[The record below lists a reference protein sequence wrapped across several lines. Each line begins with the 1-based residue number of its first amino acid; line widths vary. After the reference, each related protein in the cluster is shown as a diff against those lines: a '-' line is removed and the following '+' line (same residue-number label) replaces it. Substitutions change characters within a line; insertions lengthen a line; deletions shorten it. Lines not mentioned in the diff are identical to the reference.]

1 MNLVVG
7 STGILGSEICR
18 ALATAGKPVR
28 ALVRPTAEGYKVDA
42 LRSIGAEIVNGD
54 VQDRASLDT
63 ACRGATAVF
72 TTLSTTYSRQP
83 GDSIQ
88 ASDLEGQQA
97 LVDAAKGADVQN
109 FVYVSM
115 TENAPED
122 MPFVKV
128 RRSVEEYVRHS
139 GIPYTILRPSSFM
152 ETYLNPLVGFDVASG
167 RVSVFGSGEGKIN
180 WISAGD
186 IAEFAVQSLDNPTA
200 RNATLEL
207 GGPDHVSPMDV
218 VRMAEEMRGG
228 TIEVFHVTEDML
240 QAQIAGANDDYG
252 VVFPQF
258 ALGMIIPGERKTD
271 MRALLRAF
279 PSIELTGVED
289 YVRQFIPE

>member
-18 ALATAGKPVR
+18 ALAAAGEPVR

-42 LRSIGAEIVNGD
+42 LESLGAEIVNGD
-54 VQDRASLDT
+54 VRDRASLDA
-63 ACRGATAVF
+63 ACRGAAAVF

-83 GDSIQ
+83 GDSIR
-88 ASDLEGQQA
+88 ASDLEGQEA
-97 LVDAAKGADVQN
+97 LVDAAKNADVQH

-128 RRSVEEYVRHS
+128 RRSVEEHVRQS

-167 RVSVFGSGEGKIN
+167 KVSVFGAGEGKIN
-180 WISAGD
+180 WISTKD
-186 IAEFAVQSLDNPTA
+186 IAEFAVQSLTNPAA

-207 GGPDHVSPMDV
+207 GEPDHVSPMDV
-218 VRMAEEMRGG
+218 VRMAEEMRGE
-228 TIEVFHVTEDML
+228 TIDVFHVTEDML
-240 QAQIAGANDDYG
+240 RGQIAGADDDYA

-258 ALGMIIPGERKTD
+258 ALGMIIPGERKVD
-271 MRALLRAF
+271 MSALLHAF
-279 PSIELTGVED
+279 PSIDLAGVND
-289 YVRQFIPE
+289 YIRQFIPV